1 MKMTTFA
8 TTSAMDFHRLQ
19 LWQASANG
27 SDRPLFRRVSN
38 RTDGSIVDGIASCAF
53 VTTKR
58 HLPDLRLGGQVCSQF
73 SVTMKDSGN
82 KDQIVKLRVSGA
94 ERDMFEAKAANY
106 GSISAMIRDAVAHY
120 DDTLMKRRIESMNL
134 LYPLI
139 SKHES
144 DLNRIGNNLNQI
156 AHYCNLLAEN
166 GEYNMQVITSSVEP
180 LLHQLLSL
188 NSDIAATEHKIFTR
202 IFSEKPV

>member
-1 MKMTTFA
+1 M
-8 TTSAMDFHRLQ
+8 
-19 LWQASANG
+19 
-27 SDRPLFRRVSN
+27 
-38 RTDGSIVDGIASCAF
+38 
-53 VTTKR
+53 
-58 HLPDLRLGGQVCSQF
+58 
-73 SVTMKDSGN
+73 TMKDSGN
-82 KDQIVKLRVSGA
+82 KDRIVKLRVSGA

-106 GSISAMIRDAVAHY
+106 GSISAMIRDAVTHY
-120 DDTLMKRRIESMNL
+120 DDALMKRRIESMNM

-156 AHYCNLLAEN
+156 AHYCNLLAAN

>member
-1 MKMTTFA
+1 MT
-8 TTSAMDFHRLQ
+8 
-19 LWQASANG
+19 
-27 SDRPLFRRVSN
+27 
-38 RTDGSIVDGIASCAF
+38 
-53 VTTKR
+53 K
-58 HLPDLRLGGQVCSQF
+58 
-73 SVTMKDSGN
+73 KDSGN

-94 ERDMFEAKAANY
+94 ERDMFETKAANY
-106 GSISAMIRDAVAHY
+106 GSISAMIRDAVANY

-156 AHYCNLLAEN
+156 AHYCNLLAAN
-166 GEYNMQVITSSVEP
+166 GEYNMQIITSSVEP
-180 LLHQLLSL
+180 LLHQLLTL

>member
-1 MKMTTFA
+1 M
-8 TTSAMDFHRLQ
+8 
-19 LWQASANG
+19 
-27 SDRPLFRRVSN
+27 
-38 RTDGSIVDGIASCAF
+38 
-53 VTTKR
+53 
-58 HLPDLRLGGQVCSQF
+58 
-73 SVTMKDSGN
+73 TMKDSGK

-94 ERDMFEAKAANY
+94 ERDMFETKAANY

-120 DDTLMKRRIESMNL
+120 DDTLMKRRIESMNQ

-144 DLNRIGNNLNQI
+144 DLSRIGNNLNQI
-156 AHYCNLLAEN
+156 AHYCNLLAAN

>member
-1 MKMTTFA
+1 MCET
-8 TTSAMDFHRLQ
+8 
-19 LWQASANG
+19 
-27 SDRPLFRRVSN
+27 
-38 RTDGSIVDGIASCAF
+38 
-53 VTTKR
+53 
-58 HLPDLRLGGQVCSQF
+58 
-73 SVTMKDSGN
+73 
-82 KDQIVKLRVSGA
+82 
-94 ERDMFEAKAANY
+94 KAANY

-144 DLNRIGNNLNQI
+144 NLNRIGNNLNQI
-156 AHYCNLLAEN
+156 AHYCNLLAAN

>member
-1 MKMTTFA
+1 MGLQVVRLLPQNATCQTFGWEDK
-8 TTSAMDFHRLQ
+8 SVR
-19 LWQASANG
+19 N
-27 SDRPLFRRVSN
+27 
-38 RTDGSIVDGIASCAF
+38 
-53 VTTKR
+53 
-58 HLPDLRLGGQVCSQF
+58 SQT
-73 SVTMKDSGN
+73 VLATMKESGN
-82 KDQIVKLRVSGA
+82 KDQVIRLRVSGA

-139 SKHES
+139 SKHEA
-144 DLNRIGNNLNQI
+144 DLNRIGNNLNQV

-166 GEYNMQVITSSVEP
+166 NEYNMQVITSSVEP
-180 LLHQLLSL
+180 VLHQLLTL

>member
-1 MKMTTFA
+1 
-8 TTSAMDFHRLQ
+8 
-19 LWQASANG
+19 
-27 SDRPLFRRVSN
+27 
-38 RTDGSIVDGIASCAF
+38 
-53 VTTKR
+53 
-58 HLPDLRLGGQVCSQF
+58 
-73 SVTMKDSGN
+73 
-82 KDQIVKLRVSGA
+82 
-94 ERDMFEAKAANY
+94 MFEAKAANY

-144 DLNRIGNNLNQI
+144 DLNRIWNNLNQI
-156 AHYCNLLAEN
+156 AHYCNLLAAN

>member
-1 MKMTTFA
+1 
-8 TTSAMDFHRLQ
+8 
-19 LWQASANG
+19 
-27 SDRPLFRRVSN
+27 
-38 RTDGSIVDGIASCAF
+38 
-53 VTTKR
+53 
-58 HLPDLRLGGQVCSQF
+58 
-73 SVTMKDSGN
+73 MKDSGN

-94 ERDMFEAKAANY
+94 ERDMFETKAANY

-134 LYPLI
+134 L
-139 SKHES
+139 
-144 DLNRIGNNLNQI
+144 
-156 AHYCNLLAEN
+156 LLAAN

>member
-1 MKMTTFA
+1 MHRLRRWISIGFNYGRPPLSAQTVLYSGEFQPGQSLP
-8 TTSAMDFHRLQ
+8 SAMGLQVVRL
-19 LWQASANG
+19 
-27 SDRPLFRRVSN
+27 
-38 RTDGSIVDGIASCAF
+38 
-53 VTTKR
+53 
-58 HLPDLRLGGQVCSQF
+58 LPQNATCQTFGWEDKSVRNSQT
-73 SVTMKDSGN
+73 VLATMKESGN
-82 KDQIVKLRVSGA
+82 KDQVIRLRVSGT

-144 DLNRIGNNLNQI
+144 DLNRIENNLNQV

-166 GEYNMQVITSSVEP
+166 NEYNMQVITSSVEP
-180 LLHQLLSL
+180 VLHQLLSL

-202 IFSEKPV
+202 IFSDRPV

>member
-1 MKMTTFA
+1 MGLQVVRLLPQNATCQTFGWEDK
-8 TTSAMDFHRLQ
+8 SVR
-19 LWQASANG
+19 N
-27 SDRPLFRRVSN
+27 
-38 RTDGSIVDGIASCAF
+38 
-53 VTTKR
+53 
-58 HLPDLRLGGQVCSQF
+58 SQT
-73 SVTMKDSGN
+73 VLATMKESGN
-82 KDQIVKLRVSGA
+82 KDQVIRLRVSGA

-144 DLNRIGNNLNQI
+144 DLNRVGSNLNQV

-166 GEYNMQVITSSVEP
+166 NEYNMQVITSSVEP
-180 LLHQLLSL
+180 VLHQLLTL

-202 IFSEKPV
+202 IFSDRPV

>member
-1 MKMTTFA
+1 
-8 TTSAMDFHRLQ
+8 
-19 LWQASANG
+19 
-27 SDRPLFRRVSN
+27 
-38 RTDGSIVDGIASCAF
+38 
-53 VTTKR
+53 
-58 HLPDLRLGGQVCSQF
+58 
-73 SVTMKDSGN
+73 
-82 KDQIVKLRVSGA
+82 
-94 ERDMFEAKAANY
+94 MFEAKAANY

-120 DDTLMKRRIESMNL
+120 DDTLMKRRIESMNK

-139 SKHES
+139 PKHES

-156 AHYCNLLAEN
+156 AHYCNLLAAN

>member
-1 MKMTTFA
+1 MQRLRRWISIGFNFGRPPLTALTDLYSGECPTGQTAPMVMGLQVVRLLPQNATCQTFGWEDK
-8 TTSAMDFHRLQ
+8 SVR
-19 LWQASANG
+19 N
-27 SDRPLFRRVSN
+27 
-38 RTDGSIVDGIASCAF
+38 
-53 VTTKR
+53 
-58 HLPDLRLGGQVCSQF
+58 SQT
-73 SVTMKDSGN
+73 VLATMKESGN
-82 KDQIVKLRVSGA
+82 KDQVIRLRVSGA

-144 DLNRIGNNLNQI
+144 DLNRIGNNLNQV

-166 GEYNMQVITSSVEP
+166 NEYNMQVITSSVEP
-180 LLHQLLSL
+180 VLHQLLSL

>member
-1 MKMTTFA
+1 
-8 TTSAMDFHRLQ
+8 
-19 LWQASANG
+19 
-27 SDRPLFRRVSN
+27 
-38 RTDGSIVDGIASCAF
+38 
-53 VTTKR
+53 
-58 HLPDLRLGGQVCSQF
+58 
-73 SVTMKDSGN
+73 MKDSGN

-120 DDTLMKRRIESMNL
+120 DDTLMKRRIESMNM

-156 AHYCNLLAEN
+156 AHYCNLVSETTSIRWR
-166 GEYNMQVITSSVEP
+166 IT
-180 LLHQLLSL
+180 
-188 NSDIAATEHKIFTR
+188 ATCLRKTA
-202 IFSEKPV
+202 SMKCGM

>member
-1 MKMTTFA
+1 
-8 TTSAMDFHRLQ
+8 
-19 LWQASANG
+19 
-27 SDRPLFRRVSN
+27 
-38 RTDGSIVDGIASCAF
+38 
-53 VTTKR
+53 
-58 HLPDLRLGGQVCSQF
+58 
-73 SVTMKDSGN
+73 MKDTGN
-82 KDQIVKLRVSGA
+82 KNQIVKLRVSGA
-94 ERDMFEAKAANY
+94 ERDMFEAKAVNY
-106 GSISAMIRDAVAHY
+106 SSISAMIRDAVAHY

-156 AHYCNLLAEN
+156 AHYCNLLATN

-202 IFSEKPV
+202 IFSEKPI